1 MRGYV
6 KIVSILLITLA
17 LAEMLFVAY
26 LQIQS
31 QVPVIDLDMETRKI
45 ISSTFL
51 LVCIVIF
58 SLGFYIAPILKKIVT
73 KSVTE
78 NFVFMG
84 SIARLACFATPS
96 LTAPVFYL
104 LGTNVLS
111 TIVVFMLSILL
122 IIKYWPTVDYWN
134 KIQNELNK

>member
-84 SIARLACFATPS
+84 SIVRLACFATPS
-96 LTAPVFYL
+96 LTAPVLYL

-122 IIKYWPTVDYWN
+122 IIKYWPTVDYWE
-134 KIQNELNK
+134 KIYRELKK

>member
-6 KIVSILLITLA
+6 KIVSTLLITLA

-84 SIARLACFATPS
+84 SIVRLACFATPS
-96 LTAPVFYL
+96 LTSPVFYL

-111 TIVVFMLSILL
+111 TIVVFMLSVLL
-122 IIKYWPTVDYWN
+122 IIKYWPTVDYWE
-134 KIQNELNK
+134 KIYRELKK

>member
-6 KIVSILLITLA
+6 KIVSTLLITLA

-84 SIARLACFATPS
+84 SIVRLACFATPS
-96 LTAPVFYL
+96 LTAPVLYL

-122 IIKYWPTVDYWN
+122 IIKYWPTVDYWE
-134 KIQNELNK
+134 KIYRELKK